1 MNQEGLPLFILTYV
15 IMREKDS
22 VVSDKLLLAA
32 IRAGS
37 ENAFRQLYE
46 KYWED
51 LYRMAYRRLAS
62 PEDIKDILQDVF
74 LSLWNNIN
82 EVNADESLGGYLYT
96 SLRNRIFNFFEKR
109 QNRLN
114 CLMKQPFNPV
124 ESEEIIWNR
133 FNTKEIQKI
142 IAFQVAAMPPKMKRI
157 YLLSKKEQLTISEI
171 AELLNL
177 SPQTV
182 KNQLHRALERM
193 RQNLQKHD
201 LHILLIAV
209 SFISFFRKYF

>member
-1 MNQEGLPLFILTYV
+1 MRKTISV
-15 IMREKDS
+15 I
-22 VVSDKLLLAA
+22 SDKQLLAA
-32 IRAGS
+32 IRKGS
-37 ENAFRQLYE
+37 DEAFRQLFE

-51 LYRMAYRRLAS
+51 LYRMAHRRLAS

-74 LSLWNNIN
+74 LSLWKNIDQ
-82 EVNADESLGGYLYT
+82 VNADESLGGYLYT

-114 CLMKQPFNPV
+114 CLMKQPLNPV

-133 FNTKEIQKI
+133 FNTEEIQKF
-142 IAFQVAAMPPKMKRI
+142 IALQVAAMPPKMKRI

-182 KNQLHRALERM
+182 KNQLHRAFERM
-193 RQNLQKHD
+193 RHNLQKHN
-201 LHILLIAV
+201 LHKLLIAFLF
-209 SFISFFRKYF
+209 SPFS

>member
-1 MNQEGLPLFILTYV
+1 MRKTISV
-15 IMREKDS
+15 I
-22 VVSDKLLLAA
+22 SDKQLLAD
-32 IRAGS
+32 IRKGS
-37 ENAFRQLYE
+37 DEAFRQLFE

-74 LSLWNNIN
+74 LSLWNNIDQ
-82 EVNADESLGGYLYT
+82 VNVDESLGGYLYT

-133 FNTKEIQKI
+133 FNTKEIQKF
-142 IAFQVAAMPPKMKRI
+142 IALQVAAMPPKMKQI
-157 YLLSKKEQLTISEI
+157 YLLSKKESLTIFEI

-182 KNQLHRALERM
+182 KNQLHRAFERI
-193 RQNLQKHD
+193 RHNLQKHD
-201 LHILLIAV
+201 LPIFIISF
-209 SFISFFRKYF
+209 SFISFLQKYF

>member
-1 MNQEGLPLFILTYV
+1 MRKTISV
-15 IMREKDS
+15 I
-22 VVSDKLLLAA
+22 SDKQLLAD
-32 IRAGS
+32 IRKGS
-37 ENAFRQLYE
+37 DEAFRQLFE

-74 LSLWNNIN
+74 LSLWNNIDH
-82 EVNADESLGGYLYT
+82 VNGDESLGGYLYT
-96 SLRNRIFNFFEKR
+96 SLRIRIFNFFEKR

-142 IAFQVAAMPPKMKRI
+142 IALQDAAMPPKMKRI

-177 SPQTV
+177 SPQTI
-182 KNQLHRALERM
+182 KNQLHRAFERM
-193 RQNLQKHD
+193 RHNLQKHN

-209 SFISFFRKYF
+209 SFISFFKKYF

>member
-1 MNQEGLPLFILTYV
+1 
-15 IMREKDS
+15 MRKTIS
-22 VVSDKLLLAA
+22 VTSDKQLLAD
-32 IRAGS
+32 IRKGS
-37 ENAFRQLYE
+37 EEAFRQLFE

-51 LYRMAYRRLAS
+51 LYRMAHRRLAS

-74 LSLWNNIN
+74 LSLWNNIDQ
-82 EVNADESLGGYLYT
+82 VNADESLGGYLYT

-124 ESEEIIWNR
+124 ESEENIWNR
-133 FNTKEIQKI
+133 FNTKEIQKV
-142 IAFQVAAMPPKMKRI
+142 IALQVAAMPPKMKRI

-193 RQNLQKHD
+193 RHNLQKQNLD
-201 LHILLIAV
+201 KLLIAL
-209 SFISFFRKYF
+209 SYISFLIKYF

>member
-1 MNQEGLPLFILTYV
+1 MRKTISV
-15 IMREKDS
+15 I
-22 VVSDKLLLAA
+22 SDKQLLAA
-32 IRAGS
+32 IRKGS
-37 ENAFRQLYE
+37 DEAFRQLFE

-74 LSLWNNIN
+74 LSLWKNIDQ
-82 EVNADESLGGYLYT
+82 VNADESLGGYLYT

-114 CLMKQPFNPV
+114 CLMKQPLNPV

-133 FNTKEIQKI
+133 FNTEEIQKF
-142 IAFQVAAMPPKMKRI
+142 IALQVAAMPPKMKRI

-182 KNQLHRALERM
+182 KNQLHRAFERM
-193 RQNLQKHD
+193 RHNLQKHN
-201 LHILLIAV
+201 LHKLLIAFLF
-209 SFISFFRKYF
+209 SPFS

>member
-1 MNQEGLPLFILTYV
+1 MVMKKPISV
-15 IMREKDS
+15 I
-22 VVSDKLLLAA
+22 SDKQLLAA
-32 IRAGS
+32 IRKGS
-37 ENAFRQLYE
+37 DEAFRQLYE

-74 LSLWNNIN
+74 LSLWNNIDQ
-82 EVNADESLGGYLYT
+82 VNADESLGGYLYT

-109 QNRLN
+109 QNQLN

-124 ESEEIIWNR
+124 ETEEIIWNR

-142 IAFQVAAMPPKMKRI
+142 IALQVAAMPPKMKRI

-182 KNQLHRALERM
+182 KNQLNRAFERM
-193 RQNLQKHD
+193 RHNLQKQN
-201 LHILLIAV
+201 LHKLLIAL
-209 SFISFFRKYF
+209 SYISFLIKYF

>member
-1 MNQEGLPLFILTYV
+1 MRKTISV
-15 IMREKDS
+15 I
-22 VVSDKLLLAA
+22 SDRQLLAD
-32 IRAGS
+32 IRKGS
-37 ENAFRQLYE
+37 DEAFRQLYE

-51 LYRMAYRRLAS
+51 LYRIAYRRLAS

-74 LSLWNNIN
+74 LSLWNNIDR
-82 EVNADESLGGYLYT
+82 VNGDESLGGYLYT

-142 IAFQVAAMPPKMKRI
+142 IALQVAAMPPKMKRI

-177 SPQTV
+177 SPQTI
-182 KNQLHRALERM
+182 KNQLHRAFERM
-193 RQNLQKHD
+193 RHNLQKHN

-209 SFISFFRKYF
+209 SFISFFKKYF

>member
-1 MNQEGLPLFILTYV
+1 MGKIISV
-15 IMREKDS
+15 I
-22 VVSDKLLLAA
+22 SDKQLLAA
-32 IRAGS
+32 IRKGS
-37 ENAFRQLYE
+37 DEAFRQLFE

-51 LYRMAYRRLAS
+51 LYRMAYRRLPS

-74 LSLWNNIN
+74 LSLWNNIDQ
-82 EVNADESLGGYLYT
+82 VNADESLGGYLYT
-96 SLRNRIFNFFEKR
+96 SLRNKIFNFFEKR

-114 CLMKQPFNPV
+114 CLMKHPFNPV

-133 FNTKEIQKI
+133 FNTKEIQKF
-142 IAFQVAAMPPKMKRI
+142 IALQVTAMPPKMKRI

-182 KNQLHRALERM
+182 KNQLHRAFERM
-193 RQNLQKHD
+193 RQNLQKHN
-201 LHILLIAV
+201 LPILLITV

>member
-1 MNQEGLPLFILTYV
+1 MRKTISV
-15 IMREKDS
+15 I
-22 VVSDKLLLAA
+22 SDRQLLAD
-32 IRAGS
+32 IRKGS
-37 ENAFRQLYE
+37 DEAFRQLYE

-96 SLRNRIFNFFEKR
+96 CLRNRIFNFFEKR

-133 FNTKEIQKI
+133 FNTKEIQKF
-142 IAFQVAAMPPKMKRI
+142 IALQVAAMPPKMKRI

-171 AELLNL
+171 AELMNL
-177 SPQTV
+177 SPQTI
-182 KNQLHRALERM
+182 KNQLHRAFERM
-193 RQNLQKHD
+193 RHNSQKHN

-209 SFISFFRKYF
+209 SFISFFKKYF

>member
-1 MNQEGLPLFILTYV
+1 MRKTISV
-15 IMREKDS
+15 I
-22 VVSDKLLLAA
+22 SDRQLLAD
-32 IRAGS
+32 IRKGS
-37 ENAFRQLYE
+37 DEAFRQLFE

-74 LSLWNNIN
+74 LSLWNNIDH
-82 EVNADESLGGYLYT
+82 VNGDESLGGYLYT

-142 IAFQVAAMPPKMKRI
+142 IALQVAAMPPKMKRI

-177 SPQTV
+177 SPQTI
-182 KNQLHRALERM
+182 KNQLHRAFERM
-193 RQNLQKHD
+193 RHNLQKHN

-209 SFISFFRKYF
+209 SFISFFKKYF

>member
-1 MNQEGLPLFILTYV
+1 
-15 IMREKDS
+15 MRKTIS
-22 VVSDKLLLAA
+22 VTSDKQLLAD
-32 IRAGS
+32 IRKGS
-37 ENAFRQLYE
+37 EEAFRQLFE

-51 LYRMAYRRLAS
+51 LYRMAHRRLAS

-74 LSLWNNIN
+74 LSLWNNIDQ
-82 EVNADESLGGYLYT
+82 VNADESLGGYLYT

-133 FNTKEIQKI
+133 FNTKEIQKV
-142 IAFQVAAMPPKMKRI
+142 IALQVAAMPPKMKRI
-157 YLLSKKEQLTISEI
+157 YLLSKNEQLTISEI

-193 RQNLQKHD
+193 RHNLQKQNLD
-201 LHILLIAV
+201 KLLIAL
-209 SFISFFRKYF
+209 SYISFLIKYF